1 MYLSIRVLR
10 AVANANP
17 SMQPF
22 ILPVVML
29 LALFAFTTWIVTPVS
44 NLFLRLNKYGKHLL
58 DKKQVMSSNLVGL
71 CVLIATGGVLMYFIT
86 AMSVYISM
94 AIFGLTMMIPL
105 GVAFNEARNRYLLPA
120 YAILLVLLGTAGIV
134 SSYLVDEAL
143 NPYMIGYLIGVFI
156 FQWVA
161 NYVVIRDSNK

>member
-1 MYLSIRVLR
+1 
-10 AVANANP
+10 
-17 SMQPF
+17 
-22 ILPVVML
+22 
-29 LALFAFTTWIVTPVS
+29 
-44 NLFLRLNKYGKHLL
+44 
-58 DKKQVMSSNLVGL
+58 
-71 CVLIATGGVLMYFIT
+71 VLIATGGVLMYFIT